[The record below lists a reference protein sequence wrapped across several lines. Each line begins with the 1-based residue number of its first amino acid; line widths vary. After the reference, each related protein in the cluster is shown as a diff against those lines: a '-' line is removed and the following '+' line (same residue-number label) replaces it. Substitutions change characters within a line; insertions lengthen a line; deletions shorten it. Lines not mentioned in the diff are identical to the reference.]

1 MALYSWYLNNVNDN
15 QITLKSK
22 TESQKKSMY
31 ALHCTN
37 WPVAKITHK
46 TLSDKAVKYTPVAP
60 MINIG
65 TPFFKS
71 ELWQKTLLLRDH
83 WLKIQFGK

>member
-1 MALYSWYLNNVNDN
+1 MALYSWYLNNANDN

-22 TESQKKSMY
+22 TESQNKSMY

-37 WPVAKITHK
+37 WPVAKIKHI
-46 TLSDKAVKYTPVAP
+46 TPSKKVAKLTPIAP
-60 MINIG
+60 MTNIE